1 MTTLKTSLTLKNHT
15 RPSNHKPE
23 IFRDPRSIDDWSIG
37 QPDLC
42 FVSSTNHNA
51 EFPKIVKNVLAMT
64 SSAFHKLEKSARRQ
78 FRLFLD

>member
-1 MTTLKTSLTLKNHT
+1 MDLSQK
-15 RPSNHKPE
+15 
-23 IFRDPRSIDDWSIG
+23 RDPRSIDDWSIG